1 MTTLL
6 IAVAAMMIGAV
17 IGFLTARLIC
27 GTASAVQLSPYISS
41 PGDMSSRVEM
51 YRRRAADAKQRA
63 AQAKGPSIAI
73 ALEYEAAFWLG
84 LAEQLEWTGRGAGE
98 RWTDRGRFA
107 NEAAARNSTA
117 APTSSRIIATTAIM
131 NVVILRHPE
140 APGGAK
146 ATGAT
151 ESSSQYVNQSR

>member
-27 GTASAVQLSPYISS
+27 GTAAAVQLSPYVSS
-41 PGDMSSRVEM
+41 AGDMSSRVEM
-51 YRRRAADAKQRA
+51 YRRRAADAKQR

-84 LAEQLEWTGRGAGE
+84 LAEQLEWTGRGGSVPHTETLGTTIPPSPPAEIHSPASSGGRGGWMSAAKTQGKSITALIKPAAGTI
-98 RWTDRGRFA
+98 RTVFRL
-107 NEAAARNSTA
+107 
-117 APTSSRIIATTAIM
+117 P
-131 NVVILRHPE
+131 L
-140 APGGAK
+140 
-146 ATGAT
+146 
-151 ESSSQYVNQSR
+151 